1 MDTLFWQDLLAARPH
16 EHDAAPPL
24 PHLLQAYEQLTELVH
39 GLQQDEAEAR
49 GRVLNVYGPSGC
61 GKTTLVKSA
70 LRRCGVLFAE
80 LHAWDC
86 SKLHT
91 DVASATVAMLH
102 HRRTLTAVL
111 IFMKDMLPLTHDA
124 AVQMI
129 ASRTAHTPHL
139 LVLISARR
147 VLTRRVKRAVTH
159 LVIPTPCARSV
170 QRVWSENGGG
180 DANFDRGVAERC
192 GHDLSLVARSARTGF
207 LCTKE
212 EGQRDLRERLR
223 RLTQSRCWSDDLRV
237 AYVVATVY
245 PKQTGYPATCA
256 TAAVDAAAEIAE
268 AVHACDLIVGS
279 TFDAALESYY
289 GMVTWACVMSANVRV
304 TNVADSS
311 NHGSRRS
318 HNLKALSKARALN
331 RTLWH
336 HGRDPSL
343 CCVWYRLLLAPEPAD
358 EAYAHP
364 GWVSAYR
371 TGSNFS
377 PAAPALKAA
386 KRRRLE
392 KICQQ
397 YASIEQ
403 F

>member
-24 PHLLQAYEQLTELVH
+24 PHLLQAHEQLTKLVQ
-39 GLQQDEAEAR
+39 GEAAR
-49 GRVLNVYGPSGC
+49 GCVLNVYGPSGC

-70 LRRCGVLFAE
+70 LRRCGVLFSE
-80 LHAWDC
+80 LHPWDC

-139 LVLISARR
+139 LVLISTRR

-159 LVIPTPCARSV
+159 LAIPAPCARSV

-180 DANFDRGVAERC
+180 EGANFDRGVAERC

-223 RLTQSRCWSDDLRV
+223 RLWERRCWSDDLRV
-237 AYVVATVY
+237 AHVVATVY
-245 PKQTGYPATCA
+245 PKQTDYPATSA

-268 AVHACDLIVGS
+268 AVRACDLIVDS

-304 TNVADSS
+304 TNVAESS

-331 RTLWH
+331 PTLWN

-358 EAYAHP
+358 EAYARP

-377 PAAPALKAA
+377 PAAPALNAS

-392 KICQQ
+392 KICQR
-397 YASIEQ
+397 YASSEQ